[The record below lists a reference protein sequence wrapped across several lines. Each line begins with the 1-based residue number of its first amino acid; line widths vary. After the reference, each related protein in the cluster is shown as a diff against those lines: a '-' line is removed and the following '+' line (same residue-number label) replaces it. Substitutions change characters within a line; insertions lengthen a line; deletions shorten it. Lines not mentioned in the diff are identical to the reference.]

1 MNDRELIEKLEAAAE
16 RYARHGG
23 PDRPYYDE
31 WRMRLLR
38 IDPDLYE
45 ADADAQNRRAGR
57 YLSPQKRKRLDALAA
72 KLDAGNLS
80 EQEAKAIVKRAWGIL
95 TPFALMRNS
104 KPKSRR
110 PGPGRSGPPKPT
122 LQIPV
127 TERALI
133 QRINR
138 ALPKG
143 QKVKIARGKTAQTRG
158 KFYLVKDGAVVVDN
172 VDLERC
178 ARELQVLRYAAAVA
192 RRRPQ

>member
-1 MNDRELIEKLEAAAE
+1 
-16 RYARHGG
+16 
-23 PDRPYYDE
+23 
-31 WRMRLLR
+31 MRLLR

-45 ADADAQNRRAGR
+45 AHADAQNRKTGR

-72 KLDAGNLS
+72 KLDAGNFS
-80 EQEAKAIVKRAWGIL
+80 DQEAKAIVKRAWGIL
-95 TPFALMRNS
+95 TPFALMRNN
-104 KPKSRR
+104 KPRSRR

-158 KFYLVKDGAVVVDN
+158 KFYLVKNGAVVVDN

-192 RRRPQ
+192 RRRPHSPRRWNARHLHPASE

>member
-16 RYARHGG
+16 RYARRGG

-31 WRMRLLR
+31 WRIRLLR
-38 IDPDLYE
+38 IDPDLYD

-72 KLDAGNLS
+72 KLDAGNLC
-80 EQEAKAIVKRAWGIL
+80 ELAAKTIVKRAWGIL
-95 TPFALMRNS
+95 TPFALMGNN

-122 LQIPV
+122 LEIPV

-158 KFYLVKDGAVVVDN
+158 KFYLVKNGAVVVDN

-178 ARELQVLRYAAAVA
+178 ARELQVLRYAAAIA
-192 RRRPQ
+192 RRHPQ

>member
-1 MNDRELIEKLEAAAE
+1 
-16 RYARHGG
+16 
-23 PDRPYYDE
+23 
-31 WRMRLLR
+31 
-38 IDPDLYE
+38 
-45 ADADAQNRRAGR
+45 
-57 YLSPQKRKRLDALAA
+57 
-72 KLDAGNLS
+72 
-80 EQEAKAIVKRAWGIL
+80 
-95 TPFALMRNS
+95 MRNN

-178 ARELQVLRYAAAVA
+178 ARELEVLRYAAAVA

>member
-1 MNDRELIEKLEAAAE
+1 MNHRELIEKLEAAAE
-16 RYARHGG
+16 RYARRGG
-23 PDRPYYDE
+23 PDRPYYDD

-95 TPFALMRNS
+95 TPVALMRNN

-110 PGPGRSGPPKPT
+110 LGPGRSGSKPI
-122 LQIPV
+122 LQSPV
-127 TERALI
+127 IERALI

>member
-1 MNDRELIEKLEAAAE
+1 MPGVADPTVPIMTNGGCACYGSIPTCMGRTLTRKIE
-16 RYARHGG
+16 G
-23 PDRPYYDE
+23 P
-31 WRMRLLR
+31 
-38 IDPDLYE
+38 
-45 ADADAQNRRAGR
+45 AD
-57 YLSPQKRKRLDALAA
+57 
-72 KLDAGNLS
+72 
-80 EQEAKAIVKRAWGIL
+80 
-95 TPFALMRNS
+95 TFALMRNS

-110 PGPGRSGPPKPT
+110 PGPGRSGAPKPT

-158 KFYLVKDGAVVVDN
+158 KFYLVKNGAVVVDN

-178 ARELQVLRYAAAVA
+178 ARELEVLRYAAAVA